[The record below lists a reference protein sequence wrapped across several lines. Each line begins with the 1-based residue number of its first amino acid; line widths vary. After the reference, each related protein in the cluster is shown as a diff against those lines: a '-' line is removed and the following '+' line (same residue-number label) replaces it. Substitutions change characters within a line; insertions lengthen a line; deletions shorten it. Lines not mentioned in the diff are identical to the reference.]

1 MGRTRSIS
9 QEALE
14 FRARRR
20 HLEERGPESVTGGAQ
35 LVGPWFNT
43 LDGANYL
50 RQPTRE
56 AFRVWAHRHRVV
68 PIRRAGLQLY
78 AKADIDRVL
87 RVIGRQRSA

>member
-1 MGRTRSIS
+1 MKTRVIP
-9 QEALE
+9 QDALE
-14 FRARRR
+14 FRAR
-20 HLEERGPESVTGGAQ
+20 HGQLAERGPDAVTGNSQ

-50 RQPTRE
+50 RQPSRE
-56 AFRVWAHRHRVV
+56 AFRVWAHRHGVI

-78 AKADIDRVL
+78 AKADIDRVI